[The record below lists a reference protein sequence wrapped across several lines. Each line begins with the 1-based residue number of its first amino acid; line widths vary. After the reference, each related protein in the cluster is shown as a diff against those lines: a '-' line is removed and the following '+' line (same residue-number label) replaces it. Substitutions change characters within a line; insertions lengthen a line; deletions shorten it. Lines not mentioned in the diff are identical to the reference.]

1 MSSVGLTES
10 ASLLPR
16 EARQTNDGGALN
28 KAKVVCWTAS
38 IFNILTLALGISKY
52 HGKTHPFSMILSF
65 SIMTLG
71 MLNYRMPSFSL
82 SERAL
87 QRVHYML
94 MLLVVILT
102 SVGVYSAVAKQHKN
116 PLPIIHAVLGWTTMV
131 FFSLQLL
138 LGGGAISMV
147 RLNPNHGLIQLH
159 RIVGPSVQA
168 AFTAALI
175 DGILLKCRDV
185 YCLVLVASVA
195 LTTIFSAFCIVSS
208 E

>member
-1 MSSVGLTES
+1 MDCKYLQYTHSGSGDFKVS
-10 ASLLPR
+10 
-16 EARQTNDGGALN
+16 RQDT
-28 KAKVVCWTAS
+28 S
-38 IFNILTLALGISKY
+38 IFYDSFLLYNDSRHVELSNALFFIVRTS
-52 HGKTHPFSMILSF
+52 SSAC
-65 SIMTLG
+65 
-71 MLNYRMPSFSL
+71 
-82 SERAL
+82 E
-87 QRVHYML
+87 RVHYML